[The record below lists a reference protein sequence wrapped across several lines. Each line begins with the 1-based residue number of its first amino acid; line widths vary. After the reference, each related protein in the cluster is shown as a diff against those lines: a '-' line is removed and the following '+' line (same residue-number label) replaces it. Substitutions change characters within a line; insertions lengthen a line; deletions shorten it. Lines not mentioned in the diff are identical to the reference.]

1 MYKLNP
7 SASMRADNG
16 DSSDNQG
23 HCHNHILL
31 LFPLFYS
38 HYMSF
43 QRNFGTKIYEIG
55 SPFCAYVTA
64 GGSCYINLKN
74 AVAEAHI
81 YSNKFMYKMSGH
93 DICRPHDHASF
104 SSCGYAHEP

>member
-1 MYKLNP
+1 
-7 SASMRADNG
+7 
-16 DSSDNQG
+16 
-23 HCHNHILL
+23 
-31 LFPLFYS
+31 
-38 HYMSF
+38 MSF

-104 SSCGYAHEP
+104 SSCGYAREPWELRNVAYLHERKIQNLLHSK